1 MDLNDIKKAVVSSQA
16 GKSEEEKKKGVKNLI
31 ATIALTAAFL
41 YYYEKVLKPSDE
53 YLLPKSYFRYSF
65 LHNYR
70 WASLFG
76 LTALLLF
83 FGYPLIENFII
94 ENNLINV
101 KPDPASWMEWDYND
115 KLENPALPWWAQMT
129 VYYVWFEFLYFI
141 SFRKILF
148 IRLWSYNSKEKEA
161 TSSELRKKIR
171 DKYKRKP

>member
-1 MDLNDIKKAVVSSQA
+1 M
-16 GKSEEEKKKGVKNLI
+16 
-31 ATIALTAAFL
+31 
-41 YYYEKVLKPSDE
+41 
-53 YLLPKSYFRYSF
+53 
-65 LHNYR
+65 
-70 WASLFG
+70 
-76 LTALLLF
+76 
-83 FGYPLIENFII
+83 
-94 ENNLINV
+94 

-148 IRLWSYNSKEKEA
+148 IRLWTYNSKEKEA